1 MIANDNKHWDE
12 NSERRAYNDRISRM
26 RKIEYPMLEDL
37 TYLDHGGTT
46 LASKSLLDSFCEEMQ
61 STLLANPHSDSS
73 NPSVTAV
80 MVEQTRLAVLKMFN
94 ADPVHFDVVFTANA
108 TGAIK
113 LVTEG
118 FSGYEEGFDYCYHRN
133 SHTSLVGVRELANPL
148 VSTTPIDLSNHL
160 FAPDFI
166 SLSFYKI
173 FGFPDLGALI
183 VRKAAGHV
191 FDHRKYFGGGT
202 TEMTTCLGES
212 WVARKNSSLHARL
225 EDGTIAFRNIL
236 ALKCAIMTHRA
247 LFGGLEEVS
256 THARWLASIL
266 HDRLT
271 SMTHYN
277 GALVCQVYKSRETH
291 YQDSQRQGPTIAFN
305 IQRSNGAYIGPWH
318 VGAFLRASKIHVR
331 TGNVCNPAGMAC
343 ALGVEAGWIRG
354 AFDAGLRCNTEADV
368 VDGVPFG
375 IVRVT
380 LGAMSTLEDVETL
393 VSCLSR
399 NVVERRG
406 PLQETAQVR
415 DKSKEWVEESRSPSA
430 VSEMT
435 TTRID
440 PPFLGQRERTT
451 TLKTPRSLISWL
463 RRRKRL
469 YPRFHGGRHIG

>member
-1 MIANDNKHWDE
+1 MNGERLPLDWTGKLRLSLHHP
-12 NSERRAYNDRISRM
+12 NSY
-26 RKIEYPMLEDL
+26 
-37 TYLDHGGTT
+37 
-46 LASKSLLDSFCEEMQ
+46 SLLDV
-61 STLLANPHSDSS
+61 A
-73 NPSVTAV
+73 A
-80 MVEQTRLAVLKMFN
+80 
-94 ADPVHFDVVFTANA
+94 
-108 TGAIK
+108 
-113 LVTEG
+113 
-118 FSGYEEGFDYCYHRN
+118 
-133 SHTSLVGVRELANPL
+133 L

-183 VRKAAGHV
+183 VRKAVGHV

-212 WVARKNSSLHARL
+212 WVARKDSSLHARL

-236 ALKCAIMTHRA
+236 ALKCAITTHHA
-247 LFGGLEEVS
+247 LFGGLEQVS

-271 SMTHYN
+271 SMMHYN
-277 GALVCQVYKSRETH
+277 GAPVCQVYKSIDSD

-318 VGAFLRASKIHVR
+318 VGAFLRASRIHVR

-393 VSCLSR
+393 VGCLSR
-399 NVVERRG
+399 NVVERQG

-440 PPFLGQRERTT
+440 PPSLGHGEHTT
-451 TLKTPRSLISWL
+451 TLKTPGSFMSWL

-469 YPRFHGGRHIG
+469 YPRFHGRRHIG

>member
-1 MIANDNKHWDE
+1 VARRSGRLSLQRSSCGETIVVCLSSAVVGGLALDGRRVDTDVIIHRNMNGERLPLDWTGKLRLSLHHP
-12 NSERRAYNDRISRM
+12 NSY
-26 RKIEYPMLEDL
+26 
-37 TYLDHGGTT
+37 
-46 LASKSLLDSFCEEMQ
+46 SLLDV
-61 STLLANPHSDSS
+61 A
-73 NPSVTAV
+73 A
-80 MVEQTRLAVLKMFN
+80 
-94 ADPVHFDVVFTANA
+94 
-108 TGAIK
+108 
-113 LVTEG
+113 
-118 FSGYEEGFDYCYHRN
+118 
-133 SHTSLVGVRELANPL
+133 L

-212 WVARKNSSLHARL
+212 WVARKDSSLHARL

-236 ALKCAIMTHRA
+236 ALKCAITTHRA
-247 LFGGLEEVS
+247 LFGGLEQVS
-256 THARWLASIL
+256 THARWLAGIL

-271 SMTHYN
+271 SMMHYN
-277 GALVCQVYKSRETH
+277 GAPVCQVYKSIDSD

-318 VGAFLRASKIHVR
+318 AGAFLRASRIHVR

-435 TTRID
+435 ITRID
-440 PPFLGQRERTT
+440 PPFLGHGERMT
-451 TLKTPRSLISWL
+451 TLKTPGSLISWL

-469 YPRFHGGRHIG
+469 YPRFYGGRHIG